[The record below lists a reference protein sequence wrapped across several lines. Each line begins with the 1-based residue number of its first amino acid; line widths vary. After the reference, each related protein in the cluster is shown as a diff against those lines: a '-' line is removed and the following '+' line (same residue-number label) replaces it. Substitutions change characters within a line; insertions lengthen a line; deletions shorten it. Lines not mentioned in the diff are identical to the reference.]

1 MGFQPH
7 SGLAP
12 TPSTS
17 VAPLIPEDPGQPTD
31 CHTTFLSKWV
41 SLTPTLHSLPIARST
56 ITTLVPDVFG
66 LSLAG
71 SFIRR
76 ASTSWLTI
84 PCLTT
89 NMHAAGHREVLMS
102 FQGKYA
108 LITGSSRGIGRGIAL
123 KLAEKGAR
131 VAVHYYRNQEA
142 AQATLEKIRAL
153 GSDGFIVQADVCRP
167 DEIRRMFQQVRS
179 EFGGLDIFVSNART
193 ETPTS
198 YETPLEISLEKW
210 GTAVDSQ
217 AKAVL
222 GAVREAAPLMSDGGR
237 IVAITF
243 APGGRFGSWQ
253 PWVAMGAAKAAME
266 SLVRYF
272 AGALA
277 GRGITVN
284 SISPGWVEDSVLNSL
299 PEAFQTG
306 VREWQERGWT
316 PMRRLGTPADIGNA
330 VALICSP
337 EAAWITGQLI
347 EADGGASLVDAHLPL
362 EFQGLEK
369 PPEKRAK
376 SQGA

>member
-1 MGFQPH
+1 MAH
-7 SGLAP
+7 
-12 TPSTS
+12 
-17 VAPLIPEDPGQPTD
+17 
-31 CHTTFLSKWV
+31 
-41 SLTPTLHSLPIARST
+41 
-56 ITTLVPDVFG
+56 
-66 LSLAG
+66 
-71 SFIRR
+71 
-76 ASTSWLTI
+76 
-84 PCLTT
+84 
-89 NMHAAGHREVLMS
+89 N
-102 FQGKYA
+102 GKHA

-123 KLAEKGAR
+123 KLAERGVR
-131 VAVHYYRNQEA
+131 VAINYRKNEA
-142 AQATLEKIRAL
+142 AAKDTLAKVRQR
-153 GSDGFIVQADVCRP
+153 GSDGFTIQADVCRAE
-167 DEIRRMFQQVRS
+167 DITRMFGRAKQ

-193 ETPTS
+193 EAPTF
-198 YETPLEISLEKW
+198 YEAPMEISLEKW
-210 GTAVDSQ
+210 DTAVDSQ
-217 AKAVL
+217 AKAFLV
-222 GAVREAAPLMSDGGR
+222 AVREAAPLMSDGGR

-272 AGALA
+272 AVALA

-316 PMRRLGTPADIGNA
+316 PMRRLGTPADIGNV

-369 PPEKRAK
+369 TVEKRAK